1 MILVHK
7 VLPTTVVGS
16 YPVVRTASLRSLLD
30 PLKSAVETAVTDQ
43 LTAGIDIISDGQVR
57 GDMITAFASR
67 LPGIRGQQVVGKV
80 LPPDRS
86 ITVLDT
92 RYALSRHPWVKG
104 ILTGPST
111 LAHALQIATPMYRD
125 RADLT
130 LDLAQALAY
139 EAKALQD
146 AGVTLLQIDE
156 PIFST
161 GAADLA
167 TGGQAIQVLTSLL
180 QKPVCL
186 HVCGALV
193 GVIDEILKLRV
204 AGFDFE
210 FAGNDVNLQVL
221 SGKDLGDRFLGF
233 GCVNSNDP
241 AVEKVQ
247 VIKKRIQAGIEAFG
261 PDRML
266 IDPDCGLRMLTRET
280 AFQKLKAMVDA
291 TREARVEY
299 IDATPRDSSWRSPG
313 RSQG

>member
-1 MILVHK
+1 MILIHK

-16 YPVVRTASLRSLLD
+16 YPVVKSASFRSLLD
-30 PLKSAVETAVTDQ
+30 PLKSAVETAVGDQ
-43 LTAGIDIISDGQVR
+43 LNAGIDIISDGQVR
-57 GDMITAFASR
+57 GDMITAFASK

-80 LPPDRS
+80 LPPDRP
-86 ITVLDT
+86 ITVADT
-92 RYALSRHPWVKG
+92 RYAVSRHPWVKG
-104 ILTGPST
+104 IVTGPST

-139 EAKALQD
+139 EARALQD
-146 AGVTLLQIDE
+146 AGVTVIQVDE

-167 TGGQAIQVLTSLL
+167 VGAQAIQILTSLL
-180 QKPVCL
+180 QKPVLL
-186 HVCGALV
+186 HVCGALA
-193 GVIDEILKLRV
+193 GVVDEILKMRV

-210 FAGNDVNLQVL
+210 FAGNEVNLQVL

-241 AVEKVQ
+241 AVEKVA

-261 PDRML
+261 PERLL
-266 IDPDCGLRMLTRET
+266 IDPDCGLRMLTRDA
-280 AFQKLKAMVDA
+280 AFGKLKAMVDA
-291 TREARVEY
+291 TREARVEFTS
-299 IDATPRDSSWRSPG
+299 ATPRDSSWRSRVP
-313 RSQG
+313 

>member
-1 MILVHK
+1 MILIHK

-16 YPVVRTASLRSLLD
+16 YPVVKSASFRSLLD
-30 PLKSAVETAVTDQ
+30 PLKSAVETAVGDQ
-43 LTAGIDIISDGQVR
+43 LNAGVDIISDGQVR
-57 GDMITAFASR
+57 GDMITAFASK

-80 LPPDRS
+80 LPPDRP
-86 ITVLDT
+86 ITVADT
-92 RYALSRHPWVKG
+92 RYAVSRHPWVKG
-104 ILTGPST
+104 IVTGPST

-139 EAKALQD
+139 EARALQD
-146 AGVTLLQIDE
+146 AGVTVIQVDE

-167 TGGQAIQVLTSLL
+167 VGAQAIQILTSLL
-180 QKPVCL
+180 QKPVLL
-186 HVCGALV
+186 HVCGALA
-193 GVIDEILKLRV
+193 GVIDEILKMRV

-210 FAGNDVNLQVL
+210 FAGNEVNLQVL

-241 AVEKVQ
+241 AVEKVA

-261 PDRML
+261 PERLL
-266 IDPDCGLRMLTRET
+266 IDPDCGLRMLTREA
-280 AFQKLKAMVDA
+280 AFGKLKAMVDA
-291 TREARVEY
+291 TREARVEFTS
-299 IDATPRDSSWRSPG
+299 ATPRDSSWRSRVP
-313 RSQG
+313 

>member
-1 MILVHK
+1 MILIHK

-16 YPVVRTASLRSLLD
+16 YPVVRSPSLRSLMD

-80 LPPDRS
+80 LPPDKP
-86 ITVLDT
+86 ITVPDT
-92 RYALSRHPWVKG
+92 RYAVSRHPWVKG
-104 ILTGPST
+104 ILTGPTT

-139 EAKALQD
+139 EARALQE
-146 AGVTLLQIDE
+146 AGVTLIQIDE

-167 TGGQAIQVLTSLL
+167 TGAQALQVLTSLL
-180 QKPVCL
+180 QKPVVL
-186 HVCGALV
+186 HVCGVLA
-193 GVIDEILKLRV
+193 GVLDEVLKMRV

-210 FAGNDVNLQVL
+210 FAGNEVNLQFL

-233 GCVNSNDP
+233 GCVNSSDP
-241 AVEKVQ
+241 AVEKVP

-261 PDRML
+261 PERLL
-266 IDPDCGLRMLTRET
+266 IDPDCGLRMLTREA

-291 TREARVEY
+291 TRESRVEY
-299 IDATPRDSSWRSPG
+299 TDATPRDSSWRSRD
-313 RSQG
+313 RSL